1 MSPSVVCI
9 SGDLPPPRQR
19 SQLLYGSHEDS
30 ALAAG
35 PLSTPAYERQEQ
47 AVILYRHM
55 FQPTRLINTLG
66 VFWGNF
72 NTRLRATN
80 QNLAFH
86 LFCLVSG
93 FFIGNIFG
101 TFLLTL
107 RVFFRWDIFIILGF
121 IAISEFISFQTYKRP
136 KPAVDLNQV
145 KFFYW
150 RPLNLVKLG
159 CLFGFFVD
167 AFKVGS

>member
-1 MSPSVVCI
+1 
-9 SGDLPPPRQR
+9 
-19 SQLLYGSHEDS
+19 
-30 ALAAG
+30 
-35 PLSTPAYERQEQ
+35 
-47 AVILYRHM
+47 M

-121 IAISEFISFQTYKRP
+121 IAISEFISFQTYKHP
-136 KPAVDLNQV
+136 KPAVDPDQV

-159 CLFGFFVD
+159 CLFGFFFD
-167 AFKVGS
+167 AVKVGS